1 MTIGAITVP
10 CFVTNNVDDNIFILK
25 DCKPKLIILENEKIL
40 NLNKKILKFYSPKK
54 IILIDKSQE
63 FECLKNIF
71 KSNKILKNIPKV
83 RRLDISTIIYTSG
96 TSGKPKGV
104 VLTHDSIIHNLE
116 AAFEIF
122 SQLKMKNE
130 RFISFLPL
138 SHSYERVAGFFFPLL
153 INAEIYFCTSLDKL
167 LGELKVKPTIFSAV
181 PRLYENIHKK
191 TKFKI
196 SQSKGIFFR
205 LLNF

>member
-1 MTIGAITVP
+1 M
-10 CFVTNNVDDNIFILK
+10 
-25 DCKPKLIILENEKIL
+25 
-40 NLNKKILKFYSPKK
+40 
-54 IILIDKSQE
+54 DKSQE

-138 SHSYERVAGFFFPLL
+138 SHSYERVAGFFPF
-153 INAEIYFCTSLDKL
+153 IN
-167 LGELKVKPTIFSAV
+167 
-181 PRLYENIHKK
+181 
-191 TKFKI
+191 
-196 SQSKGIFFR
+196 
-205 LLNF
+205 